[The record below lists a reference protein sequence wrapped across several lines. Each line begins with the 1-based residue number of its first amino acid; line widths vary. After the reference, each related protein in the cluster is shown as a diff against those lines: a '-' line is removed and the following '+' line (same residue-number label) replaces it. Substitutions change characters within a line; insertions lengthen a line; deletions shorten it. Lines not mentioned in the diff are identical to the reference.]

1 MAHALLY
8 RRIAVGLLFAVG
20 GLVLMLAYRGSA
32 APGLFPQGPC
42 ILLAATGLQC
52 PFCGAQGAAHALLH
66 GHWGAAW
73 RSHPGIALSPV
84 LFVLG
89 IGLYRA
95 WGRRGARVWGG
106 ALIAALLV
114 FAVLRNLS

>member
-20 GLVLMLAYRGSA
+20 GLVLLLAYRASA
-32 APGLFPQGPC
+32 APGVLPQGPC
-42 ILLAATGLQC
+42 MLLIATGLQC
-52 PFCGAQGAAHALLH
+52 PFCGAQGAVHALLH
-66 GHWGAAW
+66 GEWGAAW

-84 LFVLG
+84 LVVLG
-89 IGLYRA
+89 IGVYGA
-95 WGRRGARVWGG
+95 WGRRGARAWGG

-114 FAVLRNLS
+114 FTILRNLP